1 MLLLAMENKG
11 LYFLFFSRANDIV
24 GIVKIVGIVRH
35 WLVMHGS
42 MLSCYMYWF
51 SELVQFKC

>member
-1 MLLLAMENKG
+1 MENKG

-24 GIVKIVGIVRH
+24 GMVRIVGIVRH